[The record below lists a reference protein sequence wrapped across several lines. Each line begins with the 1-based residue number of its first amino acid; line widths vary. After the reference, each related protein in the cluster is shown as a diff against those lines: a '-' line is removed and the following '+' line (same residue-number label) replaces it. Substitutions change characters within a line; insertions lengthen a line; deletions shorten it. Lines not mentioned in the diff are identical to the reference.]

1 MHKFLLLLLLLST
14 LSGQSQFKQGING
27 DSNWL
32 LGWTN
37 FKPKNADY
45 RDANIILSKTISTNT
60 TLFAK
65 NVYLLSG
72 TVRVINNAV
81 LTIEPGT
88 LIRGES
94 KTTGALMITKGAQ
107 IIANGTE
114 NNPIIFTSDKSPSNR
129 KPGDWGGLILLGSA
143 PLNTFGNKGDFGFDK
158 DVKFNNYGGIN
169 SNDSSGILKYVRV
182 EFGGKKDP
190 TGYSSNS
197 ISLAGIGKKTI
208 LEHIMVTDSFDDS
221 FQIYGGNFT
230 LNYVVSL
237 RSGDDDFDFIQGS
250 QCTISNGLAIR
261 YPYIS
266 DPLRS
271 RCLEIES
278 YNKILLFDPTKNK
291 TSIKL
296 KNVTLL
302 ENATTDTTL
311 LKEAIYLNKDAY
323 LEIENSVITGF
334 KSFVAFDNFYFLK
347 QNFKNVK
354 VSNLI
359 IDKCLNFFSDT
370 TYETSLEMDESLE
383 IINDWFMQPEF
394 KITKSE
400 IGFDKL
406 FIENDLRKQP
416 DFRLK

>member
-1 MHKFLLLLLLLST
+1 MRKLLLLLLLIAS
-14 LSGQSQFKQGING
+14 LFGQSQVKQGING
-27 DSNWL
+27 YSNWL

-37 FKPKNADY
+37 FRPKNSEY
-45 RDANIILSKTISTNT
+45 RESNIILTRTISTNT

-72 TVRVINNAV
+72 TVRVINNAI

-94 KTTGALMITKGAQ
+94 KTTGALMITKGSQ
-107 IIANGTE
+107 IIANGSE
-114 NNPIIFTSDKSPSNR
+114 NNPIVFTSDKSPSNR
-129 KPGDWGGLILLGSA
+129 KAGDWGGLILLGNA

-158 DVKFNNYGGIN
+158 DVKFNSYGGIN
-169 SNDSSGILKYVRV
+169 PNDSSGILKYVRV

-197 ISLAGIGKKTI
+197 ISLAGVGKKTVI
-208 LEHIMVTDSFDDS
+208 ENIMVTDSFDDS
-221 FQIYGGNFT
+221 FQIYGGNLT
-230 LNYVVSL
+230 LDHVVSL

-278 YNKILLFDPTKNK
+278 YSKILLFDPTKNK

-302 ENATTDTTL
+302 ENAATDTGL
-311 LKEAIYLNKDAY
+311 LKEAIYLNKDAN
-323 LEIENSVITGF
+323 LEIENSVISGF

-354 VSNLI
+354 VSNSI
-359 IDKCLNFFSDT
+359 VDKCINLFSDT
-370 TYETSLEMDESLE
+370 TYETSLEIDESLE
-383 IINDWFMQPEF
+383 IINEWFLQPSF
-394 KITKSE
+394 NLVKSE
-400 IGFDKL
+400 TGYDKL
-406 FIENDLRKQP
+406 FMENDLRKQP